1 MSFPPT
7 YMRVVETLLELYNMH
22 KRPIKSKEIADRLGM
37 NEGTIRNIM
46 VALKAMNL
54 VDSKTGPYGGFIPS
68 QKAVEF
74 VKSPMVI
81 NPVNDIAQVYVNG
94 KPLNVYATG
103 IELVNV
109 FNPYMSKA
117 IIKILGNVKTIHP
130 GDNVRIGPTINAR
143 IIVEGI
149 VLEDNPLSKEL
160 VIVIKK
166 LLAIPKIK
174 VLDVMTKELAV
185 VKHDEPLTSVA
196 KVIAD
201 RKIRALP
208 VVNNN
213 GELMG
218 LKTSSDI
225 AKAFS
230 DGAFTALVKD
240 YMRHEVPIIS
250 WDRDIYDAMRLMMSY
265 NIGRLIV
272 INQEQKPVGIVTRT
286 DILRYLAPL
295 S

>member
-7 YMRVVETLLELYNMH
+7 YMRVVEALLELYNMH
-22 KRPIKSKEIADRLGM
+22 KRPIKSKEIADKLGM

-81 NPVNDIAQVYVNG
+81 NPVNDIAQIFVNG
-94 KPLNVYATG
+94 KPINVYATG

-117 IIKILGNVKTIHP
+117 IIKILGNVKAIHP

-143 IIVEGI
+143 IIIEGI
-149 VLEDNPLSKEL
+149 VLEDNSLSKEL

-166 LLAIPKIK
+166 LLAIPKIR

-196 KVIAD
+196 KLIAD

-208 VVNNN
+208 VVNDN
-213 GELMG
+213 GELIG
-218 LKTSSDI
+218 LITSSDL
-225 AKAFS
+225 ARAFS
-230 DGAFTALVKD
+230 DGALTALVKD

-295 S
+295 G

>member
-7 YMRVVETLLELYNMH
+7 YMRVVETLLELYNVH
-22 KRPIKSKEIADRLGM
+22 KRPIKSKEIANRLGM
-37 NEGTIRNIM
+37 NEGTVRNIM

-68 QKAVEF
+68 QKAIEF
-74 VKSPMVI
+74 VKSPMVV
-81 NPVNDIAQVYVNG
+81 NPVNDIAQIYING
-94 KPLNVYATG
+94 KPLNIYATS
-103 IELVNV
+103 IELVNIY
-109 FNPYMSKA
+109 NPYMSKA
-117 IIKILGNVKTIHP
+117 IIKVLGNIKAIHP
-130 GDNVRIGPTINAR
+130 GDNVRIGPTVNAR
-143 IIVEGI
+143 VIIEGV
-149 VLEDNPLSKEL
+149 VLEDNSLSKEV
-160 VIVIKK
+160 VIVVKK

-174 VLDVMTKELAV
+174 VVDIMTKELAV
-185 VKHDEPLTSVA
+185 VNYNEPLLTVA
-196 KVIAD
+196 KVIAE

-208 VVNNN
+208 VVNDN
-213 GELMG
+213 GELVG
-218 LKTSSDI
+218 LITSSDV

-230 DGAFTALVKD
+230 DGAFKALVKD

-272 INQEQKPVGIVTRT
+272 VNQEQKPVGIVTRT

-295 S
+295 G

>member
-117 IIKILGNVKTIHP
+117 IIKILGNVKAIHP

-218 LKTSSDI
+218 LITSSDI

>member
-7 YMRVVETLLELYNMH
+7 YMRVVEALLELYNMH
-22 KRPIKSKEIADRLGM
+22 KRPIKSKEIADKLGM

-81 NPVNDIAQVYVNG
+81 NPVNDIAQIFVNG
-94 KPLNVYATG
+94 KPINVYATG

-117 IIKILGNVKTIHP
+117 VIKILGNVKAIHP

-149 VLEDNPLSKEL
+149 VLEDNSLSKEL

-185 VKHDEPLTSVA
+185 VRYDEPLTSVA
-196 KVIAD
+196 KIIAD

-208 VVNNN
+208 VVNDN
-213 GELMG
+213 GELIG
-218 LKTSSDI
+218 LITSSDL

-250 WDRDIYDAMRLMMSY
+250 WDRDIYDTMRLMMSY

-272 INQEQKPVGIVTRT
+272 VNQEQKPVGIVTRT

-295 S
+295 G

>member
-218 LKTSSDI
+218 LITSSDI

>member
-81 NPVNDIAQVYVNG
+81 NPVNDIAQIYVNG

-218 LKTSSDI
+218 LITSSDI

>member
-74 VKSPMVI
+74 VKSPMAI
-81 NPVNDIAQVYVNG
+81 NPVNDIAQIYVNG
-94 KPLNVYATG
+94 EPINVYATS
-103 IELVNV
+103 IELVNI

-117 IIKILGNVKTIHP
+117 IIKILGNAKAIHP

-143 IIVEGI
+143 IIIEGI
-149 VLEDNPLSKEL
+149 VLEDNSLSKEL

-185 VKHDEPLTSVA
+185 VRYDEPLTSVA

-208 VVNNN
+208 VVNDN
-213 GELMG
+213 GELIG
-218 LKTSSDI
+218 LITSSDL
-225 AKAFS
+225 ARAFS

-250 WDRDIYDAMRLMMSY
+250 WDRDIYDAMRLMMTY

-295 S
+295 G

>member
-1 MSFPPT
+1 MSFPQA
-7 YMRVVETLLELYNMH
+7 YMRVVEALLELYNMY
-22 KRPIKSKEIADRLGM
+22 KRPIKSKEIADKLNM

-46 VALKAMNL
+46 IALKAMNL

-68 QKAVEF
+68 QKAIEF
-74 VKSPMVI
+74 VKSPMIV
-81 NPVNDIAQVYVNG
+81 NPVNDIAQIYVNG
-94 KPLNVYATG
+94 KPLNIYATS
-103 IELVNV
+103 IELINI

-117 IIKILGNVKTIHP
+117 VVKVLGNIKLVHP
-130 GDNVRIGPTINAR
+130 GDNVRIGPTANAR
-143 IIVEGI
+143 VIIEGV
-149 VLEDNPLSKEL
+149 VLEDNSLSKEL

-174 VLDVMTKELAV
+174 VVDVMTKELITV
-185 VKHDEPLTSVA
+185 NYNEPLESVA
-196 KVIAD
+196 KIIAE

-208 VVNNN
+208 VVGNN

-218 LKTSSDI
+218 LITSSDI
-225 AKAFS
+225 ARAFS
-230 DGAFTALVKD
+230 DGALKALVKD
-240 YMRHEVPIIS
+240 YMRHDVPIIS

-272 INQEQKPVGIVTRT
+272 VNQEQKPVGIVTRT

-295 S
+295 G